1 MKKFIKES
9 DLIRLRLTQYDD
21 LEFVIG
27 AENESE
33 NAQYIGNWS
42 KTQHLE
48 SLSNSDILHLII
60 EDSKTGKHI
69 GYITMAGL
77 DNPNHNIEFKRFVI
91 CDKGK
96 GFGKET
102 LRLIKEYSFNEL
114 RAHRL
119 WLDVRYKNKRAQN
132 VYKSQ
137 GFKEE
142 GILRECI
149 LYKGNYESL
158 IVMPI
163 LENEQ

>member
-1 MKKFIKES
+1 MKKVIKES
-9 DLIRLRLTQYDD
+9 DLIRLRLTQYED

-60 EDSKTGKHI
+60 EDSKTGKDI
-69 GYITMAGL
+69 GYIIMAGL

-91 CDKGK
+91 CDKSK

-158 IVMPI
+158 IVMSI

>member
-1 MKKFIKES
+1 MKKVIKES
-9 DLIRLRLTQYDD
+9 DLIRLRLTQYED

-69 GYITMAGL
+69 GYIIMAGL
-77 DNPNHNIEFKRFVI
+77 DNPNNNIEFKRFVI

-119 WLDVRYKNKRAQN
+119 WLDVRYKNKRAQS

-158 IVMPI
+158 IVMSI

>member
-1 MKKFIKES
+1 MKKVIKES
-9 DLIRLRLTQYDD
+9 DLIKLRLTQYDD

-60 EDSKTGKHI
+60 EDSKTGKDI
-69 GYITMAGL
+69 GYIIMAGL

-158 IVMPI
+158 IVMSI

>member
-1 MKKFIKES
+1 MKKVIKES
-9 DLIRLRLTQYDD
+9 DLIRLRLTQYED

-60 EDSKTGKHI
+60 EDSKKGKPI
-69 GYITMAGL
+69 GYIIMAGL

-96 GFGKET
+96 GFGKEP

-158 IVMPI
+158 IVMSI
-163 LENEQ
+163 LKNEQ

>member
-1 MKKFIKES
+1 MKKIIKES
-9 DLIRLRLTQYDD
+9 DLITLRLTEERD
-21 LEFVIG
+21 LEFVII

-42 KTQHLE
+42 KEQHLE

-60 EDSKTGKHI
+60 EDSETSKSI
-69 GYITMAGL
+69 GYIIMAGL
-77 DNPNHNIEFKRFVI
+77 NNPNHNIEFKRVVI

-102 LRLIKEYSFNEL
+102 LKLIKEYSFSEL
-114 RAHRL
+114 NVHRL

-137 GFKEE
+137 GFREE
-142 GILRECI
+142 GVLRECI
-149 LYKGNYESL
+149 LYEGKYESL
-158 IVMPI
+158 IVMSI
-163 LENEQ
+163 LENE

>member
-1 MKKFIKES
+1 MKKVIKES
-9 DLIRLRLTQYDD
+9 DLIRLRLTQYED

-48 SLSNSDILHLII
+48 SFSNSDILHLII
-60 EDSKTGKHI
+60 EDSKTGKPI
-69 GYITMAGL
+69 GYIIMAGL

-91 CDKGK
+91 YDKGK

-158 IVMPI
+158 IVMSI